1 LENYK
6 ERLESGEL
14 KTLINEVPVFNIKEK
29 WEVLFARIDI
39 V

>member
-1 LENYK
+1 MSEMFNKLGLENYK

-29 WEVLFARIDI
+29 
-39 V
+39 